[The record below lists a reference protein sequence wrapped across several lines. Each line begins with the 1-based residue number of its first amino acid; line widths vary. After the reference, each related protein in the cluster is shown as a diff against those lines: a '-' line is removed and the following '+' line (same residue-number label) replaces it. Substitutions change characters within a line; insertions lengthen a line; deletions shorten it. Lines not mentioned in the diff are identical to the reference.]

1 MGADERGEPP
11 ADDGGRH
18 RPGHHRQCGHR
29 ALLRQ
34 PRNLPETTTI
44 SRRGTEGRLSADK
57 VVNTNYPEVLPEEF
71 HVSTNTLVSA
81 RPGPYDVGTKK
92 EGGRDDGLA
101 HYV

>member
-44 SRRGTEGRLSADK
+44 SRRGTEGRLSEDK
-57 VVNTNYPEVLPEEF
+57 IVNTDVPDVLPDEF
-71 HVSTNTLVSA
+71 HVSTQTLRCLQDLA
-81 RPGPYDVGTKK
+81 PALLGPRRKR
-92 EGGRDDGLA
+92 EE
-101 HYV
+101 